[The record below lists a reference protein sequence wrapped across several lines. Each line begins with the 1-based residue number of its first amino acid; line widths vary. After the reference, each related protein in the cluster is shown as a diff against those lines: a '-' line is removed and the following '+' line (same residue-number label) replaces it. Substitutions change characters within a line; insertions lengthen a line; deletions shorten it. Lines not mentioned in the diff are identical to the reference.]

1 MISVSI
7 NDFIGL
13 KVGDKFNNLSIFT
26 DQPYPGLSVSD
37 WNWKQ
42 IEDEVRPGT
51 YPIDQQFLKAPFIVP
66 IGTLFEVVYI
76 HNFVDA
82 KHVHFTYISDGV
94 EYSSWFSVGSLNSRS
109 CFMNFRVNNLEKL
122 GI

>member
-13 KVGDKFNNLSIFT
+13 KVGDKFNNLSVFT
-26 DQPYPGLSVSD
+26 DQPFTQGD
-37 WNWKQ
+37 IN
-42 IEDEVRPGT
+42 EDSPPVVVG
-51 YPIDQQFLKAPFIVP
+51 QQFLQVPVIVP
-66 IGTLFEVVYI
+66 IGTLFEVVSLNNYGDSI
-76 HNFVDA
+76 KDYKDTVYA
-82 KHVHFTYISDGV
+82 KHIHFTYINDGV
-94 EYSSWFSVGSLNSRS
+94 EYRSWFSVGSLNSRS